1 MKRILVTGATGN
13 IGFELINY
21 LYQLDTKN
29 EVIAGVR
36 NIEKA
41 KKQFDSFP
49 NLTFRSFDFE
59 NLASFDRALD
69 KVDSVFLLRPP
80 HISDIEKF
88 KPLVSKIKERGIQ
101 EILFLS
107 VQGAEKSKVIPHNK
121 IESLIQETSLNYI
134 FLRPSY
140 FMQNLTTTL
149 RFDIQSKRKVIL
161 PSGKAKFNWIDI
173 KNIGETCA
181 ILLENFS
188 DYKNKAIELTGYEN
202 ESFEKVIEIINSHIE
217 SKIAYESVNPIKF
230 YRIKRKDGVEK
241 GMVMVM
247 LLLHFLPR
255 FQQEPKISKF
265 YEELT
270 GKEPTRLMEFIKRE
284 ENQFCTP

>member
-13 IGFELINY
+13 VGFELINF
-21 LYQLDTKN
+21 LNQLDIKN
-29 EVIAGVR
+29 EIIAGVR

-41 KKQFDSFP
+41 KKQFDNFP
-49 NLTFRSFDFE
+49 NLIFRNFDFE
-59 NLASFDRALD
+59 DSASFNNALEH
-69 KVDSVFLLRPP
+69 VDIVFLLRPP

-88 KPLVSKIKERGIQ
+88 KPLLGKIKEKGIQ
-101 EILFLS
+101 EVLFLS

-121 IESLIQETSLNYI
+121 IESLIQETGLNYI

-140 FMQNLTTTL
+140 FMQNLITTL
-149 RFDIQSKRKVIL
+149 KFDIQSKRKVIL

-173 KNIGETCA
+173 KNIGEACA
-181 ILLENFS
+181 ILINKFS
-188 DYKNKAIELTGYEN
+188 DYRNRAIELTGYEN
-202 ESFEKVIEIINSHIE
+202 ESFEKVVETINSQVETNLI
-217 SKIAYESVNPIKF
+217 YECVNPIKF
-230 YRIKRKDGVEK
+230 YQIKRKDGVEK

-255 FQQEPKISKF
+255 FQKEPRISKF

-270 GKEPTRLMEFIKRE
+270 GKQPTSLIEFIKRE
-284 ENQFCTP
+284 KNQFYAL

>member
-13 IGFELINY
+13 IGFELIRFMDS
-21 LYQLDTKN
+21 LDTKN
-29 EVIAGVR
+29 QVIVGAR

-41 KKQFDSFP
+41 KMQFNNFP
-49 NLTFRSFDFE
+49 NLTFRNFDFE
-59 NLASFDRALD
+59 NFASFGSALQE
-69 KVDSVFLLRPP
+69 VDSVFLLRPP

-88 KPLVSKIKERGIQ
+88 KPLVSIIKEKGIR
-101 EILFLS
+101 EVLFLS
-107 VQGAEKSKVIPHNK
+107 VQGAEKSKVIPHHK
-121 IESLIQETSLNYI
+121 IEGLIRETGINYI

-149 RFDIQSKRKVIL
+149 KFDIQSKRKIIL

-181 ILLENFS
+181 ILLDNFA

-202 ESFEKVIEIINSHIE
+202 ESFDNVVELINSQIE
-217 SKIAYESVNPIKF
+217 SKITYESLNPVKF
-230 YRIKRKDGVEK
+230 YRIKRKDGVEM

-255 FQQEPKISKF
+255 FPKFLIF
-265 YEELT
+265 LI
-270 GKEPTRLMEFIKRE
+270 L
-284 ENQFCTP
+284 